1 MTAVAPPGGS
11 LLFRCAERL
20 LALPMAAVDE
30 VFRMVA
36 MAARLPR
43 APRHVLGVVDCRGR
57 LVPVIDLGARLGL
70 CPPRDVLALADGHVV
85 VLHDRVGAVGYAVDE
100 VRELSEAAPEPLD
113 AAGGPRAALVP
124 AAIRLGDGS
133 LAPLLDPPA
142 LLTARAR
149 HGLRQAL
156 AALGAG
162 S

>member
-1 MTAVAPPGGS
+1 MTAASGGS

-70 CPPRDVLALADGHVV
+70 CAPRDELGLADGHVLV
-85 VLHDRVGAVGYAVDE
+85 VRDRVGAVGYAVDE
-100 VRELSEAAPEPLD
+100 VRELSEAAVEPLGRAGD
-113 AAGGPRAALVP
+113 ARAALVG

-149 HGLRQAL
+149 HGLQQAL
-156 AALGAG
+156 AALEARP
-162 S
+162 